1 MCECVRAY
9 IYMCIFTS
17 CIFMQTYL
25 RNAYLRIHITLPTRT
40 PTISWWIATHTR
52 THTYIHVHIFTY
64 ICIHIYTYTG
74 FYSADPHP
82 GNILVDRHTK
92 KAVLLD
98 FGLVKELDLATR
110 YHFAKLLVAAAE
122 QGGCDSRGQR
132 TCGNIRNRAVY
143 TRCVYIRKRALYT
156 REKAI

>member
-1 MCECVRAY
+1 MYLHLHTFAY
-9 IYMCIFTS
+9 IFTHTQDS
-17 CIFMQTYL
+17 
-25 RNAYLRIHITLPTRT
+25 TLPTRT
-40 PTISWWIATHTR
+40 LAISWWIETHRHTQ
-52 THTYIHVHIFTY
+52 THSYVHVHTFTY
-64 ICIHIYTYTG
+64 ICIHIYAYTGFYSADPHPGNILVDRDTQTHSYVHVHTFTYICIHIYAYTG

-122 QGGCDSRGQR
+122 QGGCDS
-132 TCGNIRNRAVY
+132 
-143 TRCVYIRKRALYT
+143 
-156 REKAI
+156 